1 VRISVFGLGY
11 VGAVSCACLADLGHD
26 VIGVDVSPEKVEMM
40 GRGVAPITE
49 AGLTDLLDRAVAEGR
64 LTTTTDA
71 SEAVRRS
78 DVAMVCVGTPST
90 ASGGV
95 DSTYLE
101 RVCEQIGRAVA
112 EQRPDFFCVM
122 TRSTSV
128 PSVHHLL
135 TETLERESG
144 RTIGD
149 GIGYVCHPE
158 FLREGVAVQDFYDP
172 PKIVFGASDSR
183 SEELCRRLYPGV
195 PGETF
200 VVPIDVAAMVKYADN
215 AFHAVKV
222 TFANEIGLLC
232 KELDVDASAVMEL
245 FCQDTK
251 LNISARY
258 LRPGFAFG
266 GSCLPKDVRGLL
278 DTARHHA
285 TPVPMLAGALDSNRQ
300 QVDRLVQRVLG
311 PGRYTVGLVGLAF
324 KEGTDDVRESPAVAL
339 VERLTGKG
347 HPVVIHDRHL
357 ALQRMV
363 GANLSFALQSIP
375 HLAELLVDDLQDL
388 VDRSAVVVV
397 AHRLDPQTWSGL
409 TWPDDVR
416 IIDLANVPQLA
427 DLPGYEGLY
436 W

>member
-1 VRISVFGLGY
+1 MRISVFGLGY

-26 VIGVDVSPEKVEMM
+26 VIGVDVSAEKVAMM
-40 GRGVAPITE
+40 GRGEPPITE
-49 AGLTDLLDRAVAEGR
+49 AGLSELLARAVADGR
-64 LTTTTDA
+64 LTTTTNA
-71 SEAVRRS
+71 SDAVRDS

-90 ASGGV
+90 PSGGV
-95 DSTYLE
+95 DSTYLV

-112 EQRPDFFCVM
+112 EHRPDFFCVM

-128 PSVHHLL
+128 PSIHHLL
-135 TETLERESG
+135 RETLERESG
-144 RTIGD
+144 RTMGED
-149 GIGYVCHPE
+149 IGYVCHPE
-158 FLREGVAVQDFYDP
+158 FLREGAAVNDFYDP
-172 PKIVFGASDSR
+172 PKIVFGVSDAR
-183 SEELCRRLYPGV
+183 SEDACRDLYPGV
-195 PGETF
+195 AGETF
-200 VVPIDVAAMVKYADN
+200 VVPVDVAAMVKYADN

-222 TFANEIGLLC
+222 TFANEVGLLC
-232 KELDVDASAVMEL
+232 KDLDVDASAVMDL
-245 FCQDTK
+245 FCRDTK

-278 DTARHHA
+278 DTARQHA

-347 HPVVIHDRHL
+347 HPVMIHDRHL

-375 HLAELLVDDLQDL
+375 HLADLLVDDLQTV
-388 VDRSAVVVV
+388 VDRSSVVVV
-397 AHRLDPQTWSGL
+397 AHRLDTPTWSSI
-409 TWPDDVR
+409 TWPEGTR
-416 IIDLANVPQLA
+416 IIDLANVPELA
-427 DLPGYEGLY
+427 QIPGYEGLY